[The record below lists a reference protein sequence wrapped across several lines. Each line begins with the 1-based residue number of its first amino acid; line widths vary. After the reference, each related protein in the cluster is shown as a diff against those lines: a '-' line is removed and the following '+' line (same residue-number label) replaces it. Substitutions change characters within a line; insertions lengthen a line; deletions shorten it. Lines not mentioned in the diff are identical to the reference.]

1 MKIEN
6 KNFTEEE
13 LLNLA
18 ELQFVKYN
26 FPNVNVS
33 DHINHDNKLIISL
46 NKEID
51 ESIISNFL
59 SIKFAV
65 PIINQIIGH
74 SQQHKEWENKNNL
87 FPLNYCFDKKINI
100 QKDEDFIK
108 LKFRE
113 IIKKTDLGLIIEFDN
128 IHEIFYY
135 REMQKEELI
144 ILFNMKMRQ
153 LLMKMEQKP
162 FLCQSK

>member
-26 FPNVNVS
+26 FPNVS
-33 DHINHDNKLIISL
+33 DYINFDKKLIISL

-59 SIKFAV
+59 SIKFDV

-74 SQQHKEWENKNNL
+74 SQQHKECQNKNNL

-135 REMQKEELI
+135 RAIQKEEL

-153 LLMKMEQKP
+153 LLMKMKQK
-162 FLCQSK
+162 